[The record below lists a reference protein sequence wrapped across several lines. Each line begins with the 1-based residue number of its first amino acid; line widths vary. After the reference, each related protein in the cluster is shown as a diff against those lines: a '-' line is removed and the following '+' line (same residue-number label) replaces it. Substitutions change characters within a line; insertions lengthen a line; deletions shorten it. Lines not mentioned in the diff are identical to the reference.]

1 MSLFN
6 PEDIMKMAVGLIPS
20 DLQYDM
26 NNDGRITS
34 ADVVAYAKQNPRKNA
49 RRRVK

>member
-1 MSLFN
+1 
-6 PEDIMKMAVGLIPS
+6 MKMAVGLIPS

-34 ADVVAYAKQNPRKNA
+34 ADAVAYVNEVQDKPQKL
-49 RRRVK
+49 